1 MQRNTSEVINMSK
14 IFRSFLAGLML
25 PCLGAMGTPHKFK
38 SAKFRRENPE
48 PLKFSADG
56 KFRILHLT
64 DIHDVE
70 PEMDDD
76 ENKEI
81 PESRDKETINV
92 IEKLVKKTN
101 PDLVVFGGDNI
112 SGYWEEFTYDL
123 VQSTIQKITAP
134 IRERNIPLCVVFGN
148 HDGEEGFHTEF
159 QMMQYMEYPNCRSNL
174 NDADVYGCGNCCVTI
189 KSSDGSK
196 DAFAI
201 WLIDSNDYQRNSEG
215 GLSYDCVHDD
225 QIDWYEKRSAE
236 LKAANGGTPL
246 PSVLFQHMP
255 VQQMCDGLK
264 EVTADDDYTFSRD
277 GKYFKFG
284 HEILEGR
291 IRECPCPPNL
301 ENNHRRQLESWKKTG
316 NIVAAFFGHDHV
328 NDFHIKIDGID
339 LYQTLGAG
347 YFTYGKERGGRL
359 IVLDENNPGNIYTES
374 LEVERITTTE
384 I

>member
-1 MQRNTSEVINMSK
+1 MNK
-14 IFRSFLAGLML
+14 ILKSFLTGLTL
-25 PCLGAMGTPHKFK
+25 PLTFAMGTPHKFK
-38 SAKFRRENPE
+38 SAKFRREEPA
-48 PLKFSADG
+48 PLKFGVDG
-56 KFRILHLT
+56 KFRILHIT

-76 ENKEI
+76 ENREI

-92 IEKLVKKTN
+92 IEKLVEKTN

-112 SGYWEEFTYDL
+112 SGYWEEFTYNY
-123 VQSTIQKITAP
+123 VQSTIKKITEP
-134 IRERNIPLCVVFGN
+134 ITKRNIPLCVVFGN

-159 QMMQYMEYPNCRSNL
+159 QMMQYMEYPNCRSNI

-189 KSSDGSK
+189 KSSKDDK

-215 GLSYDCVHDD
+215 GLSYDCVHAD
-225 QIDWYEKRSAE
+225 QIAWYEKRSAE
-236 LKAANGGTPL
+236 LKKANGGKPL
-246 PSVLFQHMP
+246 PAILFQHMP
-255 VQQMCDGLK
+255 VQQENDGFA
-264 EVTADDDYTFSRD
+264 EVTADDDYTFERD

-284 HEILEGR
+284 HEIIEGR
-291 IRECPCPPNL
+291 IRETPCPPSL
-301 ENNHRRQLESWKKTG
+301 ENNHREQFESWKKCG
-316 NIVAAFFGHDHV
+316 DIVAAFFGHDHV
-328 NDFHIKIDGID
+328 NDFHIKIDGIS

-359 IVLDENNPGNIYTES
+359 IVLDENEPENIYSES
-374 LEVERITTTE
+374 IEIERITTTE

>member
-1 MQRNTSEVINMSK
+1 MNK
-14 IFRSFLAGLML
+14 FFKSFLSGLIL
-25 PCLGAMGTPHKFK
+25 PCLGAMGAPHKFS
-38 SAKFRRENPE
+38 SAKFKRENPE
-48 PLKFSADG
+48 PLRFGADG
-56 KFRILHLT
+56 KFRILHIT

-76 ENKEI
+76 ENREI
-81 PESRDKETINV
+81 PESRDKETLNV
-92 IEKLVKKTN
+92 IEKLVEKTN

-123 VQSTIQKITAP
+123 VRNTIQKITAP

-159 QMMQYMEYPNCRSNL
+159 QMMQYMEYSNCRSNL

-189 KSSDGSK
+189 RNSAGNK
-196 DAFAI
+196 DAFAL
-201 WLIDSNDYQRNSEG
+201 WLIDSNDYQRNSQG

-225 QIDWYEKRSAE
+225 QIDWYEKRAAE
-236 LKAANGGTPL
+236 LKTANGGTPL
-246 PSVLFQHMP
+246 PSILFQHMP

-264 EVTADDDYTFSRD
+264 EVAADDDYSLFRD

-284 HEILEGR
+284 HKILEGR
-291 IRECPCPPNL
+291 IRECPCPPSL
-301 ENNHRRQLESWKKTG
+301 ENDHRRQFESWKKTG
-316 NIVAAFFGHDHV
+316 GIVAAFFGHDHV
-328 NDFHIKIDGID
+328 NDFHINIDGID

-347 YFTYGKERGGRL
+347 YFTYGEERGGRL
-359 IVLDENNPGNIYTES
+359 IVLDENIPESIYTES
-374 LEVERITTTE
+374 IEIRRITDTE

>member
-1 MQRNTSEVINMSK
+1 MSK
-14 IFRSFLAGLML
+14 IMKAFLAGLTL
-25 PCLGAMGTPHKFK
+25 PCLSAMGAPHKYS

-48 PLKFSADG
+48 PLKFGNDG

-70 PEMDDD
+70 PVMDDD
-76 ENKEI
+76 ENREI

-92 IEKLVKKTN
+92 IEKAVERTK

-112 SGYWEEFTYDL
+112 SGYWEEFTYDY
-123 VQSTIQKITAP
+123 VQSTIQKITEP
-134 IRERNIPLCVVFGN
+134 IRKRNIPLCVVFGN

-189 KSSDGSK
+189 KSSNGKK

-215 GLSYDCVHDD
+215 SLSYDCVHDD
-225 QIDWYEKRSAE
+225 QIDWYEKRAEE
-236 LKAANGGTPL
+236 LKKANGDSPL
-246 PSVLFQHMP
+246 PAILFQHMP
-255 VQQMCDGLK
+255 VQQENDGFEEVSVDDNYTFECDGR
-264 EVTADDDYTFSRD
+264 Y
-277 GKYFKFG
+277 YKFG
-284 HEILEGR
+284 HEIIEGR
-291 IRECPCPPNL
+291 IRETPCPPNL
-301 ENNHRRQLESWKKTG
+301 ENNHRRQFESWKKTG
-316 NIVAAFFGHDHV
+316 DIVAAFFGHDHV
-328 NDFHIKIDGID
+328 NDFHISIDGIS

-359 IVLDENNPGNIYTES
+359 IVLDENNPAEIYSES
-374 LEVERITTTE
+374 FEIERITDTE

>member
-1 MQRNTSEVINMSK
+1 MSK
-14 IFRSFLAGLML
+14 IFKAFLSGLAL
-25 PCLGAMGTPHKFK
+25 PCVCAMGFPHKWK
-38 SAKFRRENPE
+38 SAKFKREAPA
-48 PLKFSADG
+48 PLQFDKDG

-70 PEMDDD
+70 PIMDDD
-76 ENKEI
+76 ENREI

-92 IEKLVKKTN
+92 IEKLVEKTS

-112 SGYWEEFTYDL
+112 SGYWEEFTYDY
-123 VQSTIQKITAP
+123 VKSTIERITAP
-134 IRERNIPLCVVFGN
+134 IRKRNIPLCVIFGN

-189 KSSDGSK
+189 KSSKSDK
-196 DAFAI
+196 DAFAL
-201 WLIDSNDYQRNSEG
+201 WLIDSNDYQRNKEG

-225 QIDWYEKRSAE
+225 QIAWYEEKSAQ
-236 LKAANGGTPL
+236 LKAENGGTPL
-246 PSVLFQHMP
+246 PSILFQHIP
-255 VQQMCDGLK
+255 VQQMLDGFK
-264 EVTADDDYTFSRD
+264 EVTANDSFTFERD

-291 IRECPCPPNL
+291 IRETPCPPYT
-301 ENNHRRQLESWKKTG
+301 ENNHRNQFESWKKCG

-328 NDFHIKIDGID
+328 NDFHINIDGIN

-347 YFTYGKERGGRL
+347 YFTYGLERGGRL
-359 IVLDENNPGNIYTES
+359 IILDESNPES
-374 LEVERITTTE
+374 IETQSFEVERITDTK

>member
-1 MQRNTSEVINMSK
+1 MSK
-14 IFRSFLAGLML
+14 IMKAFLAGLTL
-25 PCLGAMGTPHKFK
+25 PCLSAMGAPHKFS

-48 PLKFSADG
+48 PLKFGNDG

-70 PEMDDD
+70 PVMDDD
-76 ENKEI
+76 ENREI

-92 IEKLVKKTN
+92 IEKAVERTK

-112 SGYWEEFTYDL
+112 SGYWEEFTYDY
-123 VQSTIQKITAP
+123 VQSTIQKITEP
-134 IRERNIPLCVVFGN
+134 IRKRNIPLCVVFGN

-189 KSSDGSK
+189 KSSNGKK

-225 QIDWYEKRSAE
+225 QIDWYEKRAEE
-236 LKAANGGTPL
+236 LKKANGDSPL
-246 PSVLFQHMP
+246 PSILFQHMP
-255 VQQMCDGLK
+255 VQQENDGFE
-264 EVTADDDYTFSRD
+264 EVSADDNYTFERD
-277 GKYFKFG
+277 GRYYKFG
-284 HEILEGR
+284 HEIIEGR
-291 IRECPCPPNL
+291 IRETPCPPNL
-301 ENNHRRQLESWKKTG
+301 ENNHRRQFESWKKTG
-316 NIVAAFFGHDHV
+316 DIVAAFFGHDHV
-328 NDFHIKIDGID
+328 NDFHISIDGIS

-359 IVLDENNPGNIYTES
+359 IVLDENNPAEIYSES
-374 LEVERITTTE
+374 FEIERITDTE